1 MSEREYS
8 IEPSD
13 PEAYLSQHLDKS
25 SPSKAEIMNSL
36 ALNSTLFHD
45 TEIVEQPGRT
55 TEIRAHEG
63 NYDVTYKYAP
73 LDSHKL
79 SSEVVSYMRSHYG
92 SDEFEEDFFKLKEM
106 AISKEGEILFDIKNN
121 VPSDYTILCSNKG
134 TFWLDVNEKILC
146 AAPVDSITNLMN
158 LAHEGAHA
166 QIDSLLD
173 DAERKKQSEAIELFN
188 SQKEIDSDV
197 ASIVLKCERDA
208 WALALKNLKPFFD
221 KGDEKGLISKE
232 DALSYIH
239 RIILV
244 AYGRGIADKLS
255 RQLSRDKS

>member
-8 IEPSD
+8 VEPSD
-13 PEAYLSQHLDKS
+13 PEGYLSQHLDNS

-36 ALNSTLFHD
+36 ALTSTVFHD
-45 TEIVEQPGRT
+45 TEIVEQPDHT

-63 NYDVTYKYAP
+63 NFDATYKYAP
-73 LDSHKL
+73 LDLQKL
-79 SSEVVSYMRSHYG
+79 SAEVVSYMRSHYG
-92 SDEFEEDFFKLKEM
+92 GDEFEYEFFELKEM
-106 AISKEGEILFDIKNN
+106 SISKGGEILFDIGNT

-146 AAPVDSITNLMN
+146 TAPVNSKTNLMA
-158 LAHEGAHA
+158 LAHESAHA

-173 DAERKKQSEAIELFN
+173 DAQRKKQSKAVELFN
-188 SQKEIDSDV
+188 SQKEIDPDT

-221 KGDEKGLISKE
+221 KGDEKGLIKKE
-232 DALSYIH
+232 DAFLYIH
-239 RIILV
+239 KILLA

-255 RQLSRDKS
+255 RQLSEDKS